1 MTKFKKGDLIRVHAK
16 HFNASDGGTNDN
28 GLTFQENWERDGN
41 GEWCHGRVSFV
52 YRKKAREAQ
61 KYRVLY
67 DEGTTMEILEAH
79 MEAAPEGDSDNY
91 SEESTDYENE
101 READIEDRED
111 APPVFDPRDVEGGGH
126 GDENQPTSIEEEDT
140 DNDSDEDDEETISV
154 GGVHYNVK
162 AKRKRGNDDLHVG
175 ESIEMGEVVAVGDLR
190 WKRVEGLPE
199 DVRTEPHLP
208 TTFKTNLF
216 HDETREVDVFEALM
230 PVSKE
235 ELLEIVRENSEELN
249 DSRSWYMWMIEA
261 ALTIIF
267 GGSQF
272 KEGTDLWATQNL
284 GLMPPP
290 DFGRHLS
297 RDRFRRIVRYWARG
311 RIRERDRLLNNPWA
325 QVDSWV
331 KGFNDA
337 RLREIVAGSCVT
349 PDEMMLEWKGKAGF
363 GGLPHLS
370 FIKRK
375 PQPLGTELKSLC
387 EGTMGMCLYIEVQK
401 GKLRMARKKWVPTLG
416 ATTACTLRLLEN
428 FKLNEIGI
436 ENPMKRCVFADSWFA
451 SVKTV
456 LALRQHLG
464 MHFTGPIKTAHS
476 QFPLERMRFT
486 LSKLKR
492 GDFIVLEC
500 LGKDMWAIGWHDHHY
515 KCYVT
520 THGHTR
526 PGKPA
531 PKKRQDLEGRN
542 VSKDVPRPHI
552 LAKYQEEMGHVDR
565 HNQYRQGMLHLA
577 KIWKTKRWQTR
588 VQFELLGL
596 TIVDA
601 FLACRYSMPKWKH
614 DQSDEESIFF
624 KFVHTIIA
632 QLDARPMGTRVRDGD
647 EPSNP
652 TFHCKQISL
661 GHYKVKD
668 GTYKGNIKTKQKRCK
683 YCRERK
689 DEANEMGRAP
699 PTCFH
704 CSFHKVAVC
713 KKYNCWSHNIA
724 EVNRGEAENSFAI

>member
-1 MTKFKKGDLIRVHAK
+1 MTKFKKNDLVRVHAK
-16 HFNASDGGTNDN
+16 HFNAPDGGTNDN
-28 GLTFQENWERDGN
+28 GLTFEENWAREGN

-52 YRKKAREAQ
+52 YRKKSRESQ
-61 KYRVLY
+61 KYRILY
-67 DEGTTMEILEAH
+67 DDGTTMESLEEH
-79 MEAAPEGDSDNY
+79 MEASPEGDEDAY
-91 SEESTDYENE
+91 SEESTDFENE
-101 READIEDRED
+101 TEAQAEDRED
-111 APPVFDPRDVEGGGH
+111 RPPPFDPRDVEGH
-126 GDENQPTSIEEEDT
+126 WTENADQPTSMEVEES
-140 DNDSDEDDEETISV
+140 DNESEEDDETIV
-154 GGVHYNVK
+154 VAGVHYQVS
-162 AKRKRGNDDLHVG
+162 AKRKRGNDITGDG
-175 ESIEMGEVVAVGDLR
+175 ETIQMGEAVVVGDLR
-190 WKRVEGLPE
+190 WKRIEGLVE
-199 DVRTEPHLP
+199 DARTEPHLP

-230 PVSKE
+230 PISKE
-235 ELLEIVRENSEELN
+235 NLLKIVRENSEELN
-249 DSRSWYMWMIEA
+249 DGRTWIMWMIDA

-267 GGSQF
+267 GGAQF
-272 KEGTDLWATQNL
+272 KDGTDLWATNNN

-290 DFGRHLS
+290 DFGKHLS
-297 RDRFRRIVRYWARG
+297 RDRFKRICRYWARG
-311 RIRERDRLLNNPWA
+311 LKKERDRLRDNPWA

-349 PDEMMLEWKGKAGF
+349 PDEMMLEWKGKAGY

-387 EGTMGMCLYIEVQK
+387 EGTMGMCLYIEIQK
-401 GKLRMARKKWVPTLG
+401 GKIRMARKKWVATMG

-428 FKLNEIGI
+428 FKLNEIGL
-436 ENPMKRCVFADSWFA
+436 PDSMKRCVFADSWFA

-464 MHFTGPIKTAHS
+464 LHFTGPIKTAHS
-476 QFPLERMRFT
+476 QFPLERMRYT
-486 LSKLKR
+486 LSKLQR
-492 GDFIVLEC
+492 GDHIVLEC
-500 LGKDMWAIGWHDHHY
+500 EGKDMWAIGWHDHHF

-531 PKKRQDLEGRN
+531 PKKRQDLDGRN

-552 LAKYQEEMGHVDR
+552 LAKYQDEMGHVDR
-565 HNQYRQGMLHLA
+565 HNQYRQGLLHLA

-614 DQSDEESIFF
+614 DQSDEDSIFW
-624 KFVHTIIA
+624 KFVCTVIT
-632 QLDARPMGTRVRDGD
+632 QLDARPMSARVRDGD
-647 EPSNP
+647 APSNP
-652 TFHCKQISL
+652 VFHCKQSSM
-661 GHYKVKD
+661 GQYRVKD
-668 GTYKGNIKTKQKRCK
+668 GTYKNSLKTKQKRCK

-689 DEANEMGRAP
+689 DELMEMGRAP
-699 PTCFH
+699 PTCFE

-713 KKYNCWSHNIA
+713 KKFNCWSRHLA
-724 EVNRGEAENSFAI
+724 EVSREAEASFAI

>member
-1 MTKFKKGDLIRVHAK
+1 MTKLKKNDLVRVHAK
-16 HFNASDGGTNDN
+16 HFNAPDGGTNDN
-28 GLTFQENWERDGN
+28 GLTFEENWAREGN

-52 YRKKAREAQ
+52 YRKKSRESQ
-61 KYRVLY
+61 KYRILY
-67 DEGTTMEILEAH
+67 DDGTTMESLEEI
-79 MEAAPEGDSDNY
+79 MEASPEGDEDAY
-91 SEESTDYENE
+91 SEESTDFENE
-101 READIEDRED
+101 TEAQAEDRED
-111 APPVFDPRDVEGGGH
+111 RPPVFDPRDVEGHWTGGE
-126 GDENQPTSIEEEDT
+126 DQPTSMEVEES
-140 DNDSDEDDEETISV
+140 DNDSEEDDETLVV
-154 GGVHYNVK
+154 GGVHYQVS
-162 AKRKRGNDDLHVG
+162 AKRKRGNDIVSDG
-175 ESIEMGEVVAVGDLR
+175 ETIKMGEVVVVGDLR
-190 WKRVEGLPE
+190 WKRIEGLPE
-199 DVRTEPHLP
+199 DPRTEPHLP

-230 PVSKE
+230 PVSKDD
-235 ELLEIVRENSEELN
+235 LLKIVRENSEELN
-249 DSRSWYMWMIEA
+249 DGRTWVMWMIDA

-267 GGSQF
+267 GGAQF
-272 KEGTDLWATQNL
+272 KEGTDLWATNNH

-290 DFGRHLS
+290 DFGKHLS
-297 RDRFRRIVRYWARG
+297 RDRFKRICRYWARG
-311 RIRERDRLLNNPWA
+311 LRRERERLRDNPWA

-331 KGFNDA
+331 KGFNEA

-349 PDEMMLEWKGKAGF
+349 PDEMMLEWKGKAGY

-387 EGTMGMCLYIEVQK
+387 EGTMGMCVLIEVQK
-401 GKLRMARKKWVPTLG
+401 GKLRMARKKWVPTFG

-428 FKLNEIGI
+428 FKLNEIGLAD
-436 ENPMKRCVFADSWFA
+436 PMKRCVFADSWFA
-451 SVKTV
+451 SVKTA

-464 MHFTGPIKTAHS
+464 LHFTGPIKTAHS

-486 LSKLKR
+486 LSKLQR
-492 GDFIVLEC
+492 GDHIVLEC
-500 LGKDMWAIGWHDHHY
+500 QGKDMWAIGWHDHHF

-552 LAKYQEEMGHVDR
+552 LAKYQDEMGHVDR
-565 HNQYRQGMLHLA
+565 HNQYRQGLLHLA

-614 DQSDEESIFF
+614 DQSDEDSIFW
-624 KFVHTIIA
+624 KFVCTVIS
-632 QLDARPMGTRVRDGD
+632 QLDARPMSARVRDGD
-647 EPSNP
+647 VPSNP
-652 TFHCKQISL
+652 TFNCRQCSM
-661 GHYKVKD
+661 GQYKIKD
-668 GTYKGNIKTKQKRCK
+668 GAYKGSLKTKQKRCK

-689 DEANEMGRAP
+689 DELMEMGRAP
-699 PTCFH
+699 PTCFE

-713 KKYNCWSHNIA
+713 KKFNCWSRHLA
-724 EVNRGEAENSFAI
+724 EVTRDAEASFAI